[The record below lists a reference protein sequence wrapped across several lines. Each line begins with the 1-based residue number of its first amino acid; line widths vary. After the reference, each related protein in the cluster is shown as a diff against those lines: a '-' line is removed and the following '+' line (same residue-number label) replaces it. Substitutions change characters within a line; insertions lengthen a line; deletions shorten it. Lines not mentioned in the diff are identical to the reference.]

1 MLVLDGLLH
10 GLPTKRTC
18 RVDIRPGVVRLSTSK
33 PRRYAL
39 RSLSLFPS
47 KRLPYIPLPSLL
59 LSGFECR
66 TRSIPNHPAFRVRI
80 YRHLSWVF
88 PFPSL
93 LLSKFKDVVHKEQVV
108 EVFYAK
114 VVHLNSV
121 SNVEGMAE
129 FLLDVKGAALPPPSK
144 FPHGDCLEPALRG
157 RVSG

>member
-93 LLSKFKDVVHKEQVV
+93 LLSKFKDVVHEEQVV
-108 EVFYAK
+108 EVFDAK

-129 FLLDVKGAALPPPSK
+129 FGFHLRRFVIHPATK
-144 FPHGDCLEPALRG
+144 FRNWETPKPALCG
-157 RVSG
+157 GASG